1 MGTQAIT
8 INELGKV
15 YKLYRRPRDKIID
28 AFGLDRL
35 LLWRKSDH
43 QEFWALR
50 GLNLT
55 VGRGER
61 LGIIGRNGAGKST
74 LLKIITG
81 NIAPSEGRVTV
92 QGRVQALLEL
102 GTGFHPEFTG
112 RENIRASLA
121 YHGLP
126 SRVLAEKE
134 EEIIEFAELEEFI
147 DQPVKTYSA
156 GMYARLAFS
165 TATAIEPEVLI
176 IDEVL
181 GAGDA
186 YFSAKCVER
195 MRSLTEGSG
204 ATVLFVS
211 HDLGSVQQLCR
222 RVIWIDRGRIVM
234 DGEPLEVTKAYYASI
249 LAQEER
255 RLRARNA
262 RLARSDAG
270 RLQEREQAGDVK
282 ELLFRL
288 VTDHGGPPG
297 ESHPIGRLTL
307 KQGGRVLAEVLPG
320 APMDNNPAEAAYLL
334 TDPRYM
340 LWREPENVA
349 GRWIRCFAATG
360 GKYVHAPFVMQLPRE
375 VWQAGGLE
383 LEIEHAAVPGDVV
396 RAELFDGQAYQPL
409 GVLTPDVSGWRTDRW
424 SVPGPCVEG
433 PSTERPAASVAEQP
447 EEAPSP
453 SEASSRAPESPPAD
467 PQAAPETPADLD
479 PAAARGP
486 ADVVLRRRTGDR
498 FYSDWAEIVEARIC
512 DSDGVPRAV
521 FGLGQSIHVHVEADV
536 RVAIATCEFT
546 FALYTT
552 TNTVV
557 AAAYWPIRGGLRP
570 GRWAWAFSIEQPNL
584 RQEEY
589 LLSLAL
595 IRQYCPATN
604 EAHEFY
610 SLWNRSLSFR
620 VDEGRLGK
628 TPLGLV
634 RLDLSPPPDGL
645 IVTPSPVGELPRQP
659 GGRGTILR
667 NGGEGTAAGLV
678 SRGEV
683 RPSGSR

>member
-1 MGTQAIT
+1 MGDAIA
-8 INELGKV
+8 IQSLGKV
-15 YKLYRRPRDKIID
+15 YRLYRRPRDRFID
-28 AFGLDRL
+28 AFGLGRL
-35 LLWRKSDH
+35 LFWCRSDY

-55 VGRGER
+55 VRRGER

-112 RENIRASLA
+112 RENIRASLG

-126 SRVLAEKE
+126 SRLLAEKE
-134 EEIIEFAELEEFI
+134 EEIIDFAELDEFI

-234 DGEPLEVTKAYYASI
+234 DGAPLEVTKAYYASV
-249 LAQEER
+249 LAQEELR
-255 RLRARNA
+255 IRARNA
-262 RLARSDAG
+262 RLGRREAG
-270 RLQEREQAGDVK
+270 RLEARQQAGDVK

-288 VTDHGGPPG
+288 VTDHGGPPR
-297 ESHPIGRLTL
+297 ESHPVARLAVSR
-307 KQGGRVLAEVLPG
+307 GGRVLAEVLPG
-320 APMDNNPAEAAYLL
+320 APMDNNPDEAAYLL

-340 LWREPENVA
+340 LWREPENVG

-360 GKYVHAPFVMQLPRE
+360 GKYAHAPFVTQLPRE
-375 VWQAGGLE
+375 AWQAGGLE

-396 RAELFDGQAYQPL
+396 RVEVFDGQAYHL
-409 GVLTPDVSGWRTDRW
+409 VGVLTPDTTGWRTGRW
-424 SVPGPCVEG
+424 P
-433 PSTERPAASVAEQP
+433 
-447 EEAPSP
+447 
-453 SEASSRAPESPPAD
+453 
-467 PQAAPETPADLD
+467 L
-479 PAAARGP
+479 PAAACPVASVDQAVEPSACVPAGDAPAAEATTATPAPDTAAASCPPGAVEETAATQATDSRGP
-486 ADVVLRRRTGDR
+486 GEVVLRRRTGDR
-498 FYSDWAEIVEARIC
+498 FYSDHAEIVAVRLC
-512 DSDGVPRAV
+512 GPDGQPRAV
-521 FGLGQSIHVHVEADV
+521 FGMGQSIHVQIDADV
-536 RVAIATCEFT
+536 RTAIATCEFS
-546 FALYTT
+546 FAIYTPE
-552 TNTVV
+552 NAVIAV
-557 AAAYWPIRGGLRP
+557 GHWPIRGGFSV
-570 GRWAWAFSIEQPNL
+570 GTWTWSFSIQEPNL
-584 RQEEY
+584 RQGEY
-589 LLSLAL
+589 LLSLAI
-595 IRQYCPATN
+595 IREFSEATN
-604 EAHEFY
+604 EDCVFY

-620 VDEGRLGK
+620 IDEARVGRA
-628 TPLGLV
+628 PMGLV
-634 RLDLSPPPDGL
+634 RLQLAPPPDGL
-645 IVTPSPVGELPRQP
+645 VVTPRTCDHSEPRRDRRSALHP
-659 GGRGTILR
+659 
-667 NGGEGTAAGLV
+667 A
-678 SRGEV
+678 
-683 RPSGSR
+683 